1 MSIERIKYQMRKT
14 FYSDAWHGGSV
25 MEFLSEINAKEVASR
40 PLKARHSI
48 WELVPHMENWK
59 RAKDEDP
66 ARWLHRMRFAFRIAE
81 ATLATYNELA

>member
-25 MEFLSEINAKEVASR
+25 MEFLSEINAKEATSR

-48 WELVPHMENWK
+48 WE
-59 RAKDEDP
+59 
-66 ARWLHRMRFAFRIAE
+66 
-81 ATLATYNELA
+81 